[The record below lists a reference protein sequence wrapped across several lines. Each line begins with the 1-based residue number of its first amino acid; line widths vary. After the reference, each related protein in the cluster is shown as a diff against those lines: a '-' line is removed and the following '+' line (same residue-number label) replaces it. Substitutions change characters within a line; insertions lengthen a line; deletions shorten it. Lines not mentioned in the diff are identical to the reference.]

1 MRYIMPAK
9 APIAPQPVLDLLNG
23 LAFGIRR
30 HRLSLGVSVVVAAYA
45 AGMSRVTW
53 HRIEK
58 AEPSVTMGAYVS
70 ALNVIGLDITLAPK
84 RGRSAHELVNEPIK
98 SLINRASSEAAAI
111 AHGAFKAP
119 QAIPIRNYPQL
130 RQIAW
135 HVRDDFELTRAEARN
150 LYEQN
155 SRYLD
160 VDQMPAHE
168 IELFNALLRADA
180 IGYAKA

>member
-1 MRYIMPAK
+1 MPAK
-9 APIAPQPVLDLLNG
+9 APVAPQPVLDLLAG

-150 LYEQN
+150 LYERN
-155 SRYLD
+155 RRHLD

-168 IELFNALLRADA
+168 IELLNALLPADA
-180 IGYAKA
+180 VGNAKA